1 MSEQPI
7 IEKPTVNNFDEGDKL
22 FINHGDTLRQISVE
36 DTGFLSD
43 QYEIITDVEIEALFE

>member
-7 IEKPTVNNFDEGDKL
+7 IEKPTVTSFGEDDKL

-36 DTGFLSD
+36 DTGFLTD
-43 QYEIITDVEIEALFE
+43 PYEIITDIEIEALFE